1 MPRLKGVA
9 FETAIIER
17 YRRRESSVEKALVE
31 MYLAGISVRRVEDI
45 TEALWGSKV
54 SPSTISELNKKAYV
68 NDSGMMLA
76 ASTAIQASFLLLKK
90 AVFTIYRSCESGLFV
105 MKTIFKA
112 RHDKATRLSAG
123 NAVEELCQADARD
136 ESGVQPRDW
145 SLFK

>member
-1 MPRLKGVA
+1 MN
-9 FETAIIER
+9 I
-17 YRRRESSVEKALVE
+17 
-31 MYLAGISVRRVEDI
+31 
-45 TEALWGSKV
+45 
-54 SPSTISELNKKAYV
+54 
-68 NDSGMMLA
+68 GMMLA
-76 ASTAIQASFLLLKK
+76 ASTAVQASSLLSNRPFPRSMQIVK
-90 AVFTIYRSCESGLFV
+90 AAFFV

>member
-1 MPRLKGVA
+1 M
-9 FETAIIER
+9 
-17 YRRRESSVEKALVE
+17 S
-31 MYLAGISVRRVEDI
+31 
-45 TEALWGSKV
+45 
-54 SPSTISELNKKAYV
+54 
-68 NDSGMMLA
+68 
-76 ASTAIQASFLLLKK
+76 
-90 AVFTIYRSCESGLFV
+90 VFTGSVQIVKAAFFV

>member
-1 MPRLKGVA
+1 MTVLGERQDGRGSFRMYRGVC
-9 FETAIIER
+9 
-17 YRRRESSVEKALVE
+17 
-31 MYLAGISVRRVEDI
+31 
-45 TEALWGSKV
+45 EAPEG
-54 SPSTISELNKKAYV
+54 
-68 NDSGMMLA
+68 
-76 ASTAIQASFLLLKK
+76 
-90 AVFTIYRSCESGLFV
+90 VFFV

>member
-1 MPRLKGVA
+1 MVEGHFA
-9 FETAIIER
+9 CIGEFA
-17 YRRRESSVEKALVE
+17 RRR
-31 MYLAGISVRRVEDI
+31 R
-45 TEALWGSKV
+45 
-54 SPSTISELNKKAYV
+54 
-68 NDSGMMLA
+68 
-76 ASTAIQASFLLLKK
+76 ASF
-90 AVFTIYRSCESGLFV
+90 FV